1 MRAVFVVGKGGVGK
15 TTCAAAMAVA
25 LSERL
30 DTLIVSLDPAHNLGD
45 VLGTPLSG
53 RATQVAERLQALEVD
68 LERATRDYLEESA
81 RRLKESYGYL
91 KALNLEGYLD
101 TLRLSPGIE
110 EYATLEAM
118 ADILEEHQDQDV
130 VVFDTPPTG
139 LTLRVLALP
148 RVSLIWAGKL
158 VGLRKQI
165 LGGRRTLDKVSGQV
179 RRFVLEG
186 QEFELPSSAEKDSV
200 MQELLRYTEEVQGLR
215 DLQTDRGRS
224 MVMPVMNADRLSL
237 FETKRALSVLD
248 ELSMSVG
255 PVVVN
260 KYAERK
266 PEQEVLKAI
275 GTELRKPVRTVPVL
289 QEEPLGVDS
298 LKIFARFL
306 NPHDWLPTSSTG

>member
-1 MRAVFVVGKGGVGK
+1 MRAIFVVGKGGVGK
-15 TTCAAAMAVA
+15 TTCAAATAVT
-25 LSERL
+25 LSQAQ
-30 DTLIVSLDPAHNLGD
+30 DVVVVSLDPAHNLGD
-45 VLGTPLSG
+45 VLGASLSG
-53 RATQVAERLQALEVD
+53 RATRLEERLWGLEID

-91 KALNLEGYLD
+91 RSLNLEGYLD

-110 EYATLEAM
+110 EYATLEVM
-118 ADILEEHQDQDV
+118 GDVLREHGDRDI

-158 VGLRKQI
+158 VQLRKRI
-165 LGGRRTLDKVSGQV
+165 LGGRRTLDKLSGEP

-200 MQELLRYTEEVQGLR
+200 MQELLSYSEEVQSLR
-215 DLQTDRGRS
+215 NLQTDPRRS

-237 FETKRALSVLD
+237 FETRRAFSVLQ
-248 ELSMSVG
+248 ELSMAIG

-260 KYAERK
+260 KYSGKKQEEEAIGDIEAELGK
-266 PEQEVLKAI
+266 PVKRVELTAEEPIGMERLKA
-275 GTELRKPVRTVPVL
+275 
-289 QEEPLGVDS
+289 
-298 LKIFARFL
+298 FAGFL
-306 NPHDWLPTSSTG
+306 DPKDWLPGEN